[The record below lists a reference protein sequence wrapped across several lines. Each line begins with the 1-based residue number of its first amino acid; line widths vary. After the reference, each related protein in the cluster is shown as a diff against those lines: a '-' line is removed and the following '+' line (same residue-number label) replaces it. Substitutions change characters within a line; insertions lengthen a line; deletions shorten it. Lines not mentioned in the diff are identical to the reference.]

1 MMVVWLCA
9 HTLTT
14 SPSPA
19 SHDAGAAARAAGVTL
34 TTGQPMAT
42 SPKKLEHNV
51 RALKSRFQRSDSP
64 TCIVTPGHVTPLIH
78 PIHIE

>member
-1 MMVVWLCA
+1 MSNMWRFLLMMVVWLCA

-34 TTGQPMAT
+34 TT
-42 SPKKLEHNV
+42 
-51 RALKSRFQRSDSP
+51 R
-64 TCIVTPGHVTPLIH
+64 
-78 PIHIE
+78 

>member
-1 MMVVWLCA
+1 MWRFLLMMVVWLCA

-34 TTGQPMAT
+34 TT
-42 SPKKLEHNV
+42 
-51 RALKSRFQRSDSP
+51 R
-64 TCIVTPGHVTPLIH
+64 
-78 PIHIE
+78 

>member
-19 SHDAGAAARAAGVTL
+19 SHDVGAAARVTL
-34 TTGQPMAT
+34 TT
-42 SPKKLEHNV
+42 
-51 RALKSRFQRSDSP
+51 R
-64 TCIVTPGHVTPLIH
+64 
-78 PIHIE
+78 